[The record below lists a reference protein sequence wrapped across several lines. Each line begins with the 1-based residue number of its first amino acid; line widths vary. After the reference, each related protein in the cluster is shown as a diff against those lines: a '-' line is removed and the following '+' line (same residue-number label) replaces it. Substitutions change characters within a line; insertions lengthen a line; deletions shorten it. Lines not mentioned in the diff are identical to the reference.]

1 MQRKLTF
8 LAMAAL
14 AAAPIVLTA
23 QDTTAPAP
31 RVRRAPRVARGFAY
45 TMGENRGRI
54 GVIVRTDANTESDK
68 VGAKIEAVTPG
79 GPADKAGL
87 KVGDII
93 TKFNGTSLGGVP
105 SDDDEE
111 SGPGKKL
118 VELAHQL
125 DPGDTVQ
132 VEYRRGTDSKRAT
145 VVAAKLGDGRF
156 RMEMGDPGIMVMPG
170 MPDMHDMPDMN
181 FDFFV
186 SPWGDLKLV
195 SLNPDLGDY
204 FGTKEGILVVKAPAD
219 SSLPLKGGDVII
231 SIGGRKPSSPEHA
244 MRILRSY
251 DKGETVSIE
260 ILRKQKRMTV
270 AWRVPSR
277 DDRFRVREERHEHER
292 DEQSAWRRQARR
304 QRLRLQRV

>member
-1 MQRKLTF
+1 
-8 LAMAAL
+8 
-14 AAAPIVLTA
+14 
-23 QDTTAPAP
+23 
-31 RVRRAPRVARGFAY
+31 VARGFAY

-132 VEYRRGTDSKRAT
+132 IEYRRGTDSKKAT

-277 DDRFRVREERHEHER
+277 DDRLRVREERHEHER
-292 DEQSAWRRQARR
+292 DEQSTWRRQAR
-304 QRLRLQRV
+304 QRLRFQRV